1 MSQAGSV
8 GIEQAGRTTLEAHP
22 EEKRTRRDGDTQT
35 INRPDQGQNRGRNR
49 GDDDDAD
56 QGDSGQI
63 GDKGGNG
70 RKKRGSWLRT
80 ILMLGGVIILL
91 ALVLLYWLFTG
102 GSIDITDT
110 YVRAANVSL
119 STDVSGLVKKVEVRD
134 HQTVQPGQVLFRL
147 DPSSFLIAIQSAQ
160 ANLDAVKQQISGAR
174 QSYEASVAQVQ
185 AQSVLIDNDKINFD
199 RYASLVRS
207 GGVTRAQYDNAKYKL
222 AGDQATLA
230 ALEAQRGVSLAKLNE
245 NPKIHYSKLPS
256 YQAAMAELDRAKLNY
271 RHSVVRAPFA
281 GVVTETEK
289 LQPGMYL
296 AAGTAA
302 FGLVSTTDVWVRSQ
316 PKESELTWVKP
327 GDKVKIHVDTYPGKI
342 WNGVVASISPASG
355 SSFSILPAQN
365 SSGNWV
371 KVVQR
376 IPLRVD
382 IQNGPK
388 DYVLRDGMSAEISII
403 TGHKRKLSD
412 LL

>member
-8 GIEQAGRTTLEAHP
+8 ELETAGRTALEAHP
-22 EEKRTRRDGDTQT
+22 EDRRPRRDGDTQT
-35 INRPDQGQNRGRNR
+35 INRRDQGQNRTGGDQQD
-49 GDDDDAD
+49 GDDAGQDR
-56 QGDSGQI
+56 SGN
-63 GDKGGNG
+63 GGNG
-70 RKKRGSWLRT
+70 KKRSRWLRPV
-80 ILMLGGVIILL
+80 LMVGGVIILL
-91 ALVLLYWLFTG
+91 VLVLLYWLFTG
-102 GSIDITDT
+102 GSVDITDT
-110 YVRAANVSL
+110 YVKAARVNL
-119 STDVSGLVKKVEVRD
+119 STDVSGLVKQVEVHD

-147 DPSSFLIAIQSAQ
+147 DPSNFRIAIASAQ
-160 ANLDAVKQQISGAR
+160 ANLDAVKQQISGSR
-174 QSYEASVAQVQ
+174 QSYAASIAQVK
-185 AQSVLIDNDKINFD
+185 AQMVLIHNDQINFD
-199 RYASLVRS
+199 RYASLVKS
-207 GGVTRAQYDNAKYKL
+207 GGVTRAAYDNAKYKL
-222 AGDQATLA
+222 AGDQAKLA
-230 ALEAQRGVSLAKLNE
+230 ALKAQSGVSLAKLNE

-256 YQAAMAELDRAKLNY
+256 YKAAVAELDRAKLNY

-327 GDKVKIHVDTYPGKI
+327 GDKAKIHIDTYPGKT

-376 IPLRVD
+376 IPLRVN
-382 IQNGPK
+382 ITSGPNGF
-388 DYVLRDGMSAEISII
+388 VLRNGMSAEVTIV

-412 LL
+412 LF